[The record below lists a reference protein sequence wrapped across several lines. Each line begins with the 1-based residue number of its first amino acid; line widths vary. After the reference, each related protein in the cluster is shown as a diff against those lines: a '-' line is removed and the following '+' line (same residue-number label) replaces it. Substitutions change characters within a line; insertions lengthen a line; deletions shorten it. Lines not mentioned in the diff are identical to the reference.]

1 MNDPAKRGQ
10 NSTKPSK
17 VDVPP
22 VPHASIPKVKASD
35 FDSYLAHIQP
45 VFERYKQNKAT
56 EEEGHTITSPTL
68 SPYGSL
74 HNILDTDDA
83 SLPAHQRRSSR
94 NPYSLPMHQV
104 LSSES
109 LATESVVDEQSREL
123 PMLENVP
130 SIFFEPEFQLENPRT
145 FDVVCEGADITGN
158 SGPNPPVST
167 NSILQEKLSYYLD
180 TVEVHLIREIE
191 NRSTS
196 FFEALSN
203 LQALHQQTLDCVS
216 QIHTIRQKMK
226 QIQKTECDEGLQIVR
241 LQVRRRNLER
251 LQKAIELI
259 KEVRAAQPTIQVL
272 LGQGDYFAA
281 LDLIEETRALLTSDE
296 ANMDVDL
303 KNIRALANFS
313 SQLDEMHKAV
323 GIMMQHDFMSI
334 LLSDLSYKIET
345 TDYGAAKKDFAHAKD
360 LWKLQPEEQTELKER
375 LIPSMKGLLRTSM
388 LATTMQ
394 GYRER
399 LLSEIKDYIR
409 KQYPP
414 STSNDSRDT
423 NGYVPDQPIG
433 RLLCDYS
440 YTF

>member
-1 MNDPAKRGQ
+1 M
-10 NSTKPSK
+10 
-17 VDVPP
+17 
-22 VPHASIPKVKASD
+22 PHASIPKVKASD

-56 EEEGHTITSPTL
+56 EEEGHAITSPTL

-226 QIQKTECDEGLQIVR
+226 QIHKTECDEGLQIVR

-345 TDYGAAKKDFAHAKD
+345 TDHGAAKKDFVHAKD